1 MIDLPPDF
9 PEFEWPLH
17 EMLFYRSM
25 GSTGK
30 YLICARGPGDDYRY
44 GNEIVM
50 RKEFD
55 THIEANH
62 YLSEITRLQ
71 ALTKALL
78 R

>member
-1 MIDLPPDF
+1 MIDLPDL

-17 EMLFYRSM
+17 EMLFYRSL
-25 GSTGK
+25 GTGGK
-30 YLICARGPGDDYRY
+30 YLVCARGPGNKFRY
-44 GNEIVM
+44 GSEIVYVG
-50 RKEFD
+50 EFD
-55 THIEANH
+55 TYMEANH